1 VAFEGVP
8 GLVESREAH
17 GETTL
22 VVDPPRLVEACAH
35 LRDKQGFDMLVDVA
49 ATDYLGWGSPGV
61 SGYIGT
67 AQGRNLNRPM
77 TQGLQALPA
86 PKPKRF
92 AVNYHL
98 LAIQQGARR
107 VRVQIWLDEGEPVPS
122 VISVWP
128 AADWHEREAW
138 DMMGIAIEG
147 HPNLE
152 RLIMDEDWEGHPL
165 RKDYPLGGEPVRF
178 SGEE

>member
-1 VAFEGVP
+1 VTFEGVP
-8 GLVESREAH
+8 GVVSETEAF

-22 VVDPPRLVEACAH
+22 VVDIPGLVEACAF
-35 LRDKQGFDMLVDVA
+35 LRDELGFDMLVDIA
-49 ATDYLGWGSPGV
+49 ATDYLGWGAPGV

-77 TQGLQALPA
+77 TQGLQALPG

-92 AVNYHL
+92 ALNYHL
-98 LAIQQGARR
+98 LAIRPGAPR
-107 VRVQIWLDEGEPVPS
+107 VRVQLWLDDGESVPS
-122 VISVWP
+122 VVPLWP
-128 AADWHEREAW
+128 GADWFEREAW
-138 DMMGIAIEG
+138 DMMGILVEG
-147 HPNLE
+147 HPHLE

-165 RKDYPLGGEPVRF
+165 RKDYPIGGEPVRF

>member
-1 VAFEGVP
+1 VAFDRLP
-8 GLVESREAH
+8 GLIETREAF

-22 VVDPPRLVEACAH
+22 VVDPARVVEACTV
-35 LRDKQGFDMLVDVA
+35 LRDEHGFDMLVDLA

-77 TQGLQALPA
+77 TQGLQVLPA

-92 AVNYHL
+92 AFNYHL
-98 LAIQQGARR
+98 LAIKPGAPR
-107 VRVQIWLDEGEPVPS
+107 VRLQVWLDEGEPVQS
-122 VISVWP
+122 VVSVWP
-128 AADWHEREAW
+128 VADWFEREAW
-138 DMMGIAIEG
+138 DLMGIAVEG
-147 HPNLE
+147 HPNLQ

>member
-1 VAFEGVP
+1 MAFDGLP
-8 GLVESREAH
+8 GLVEEKSAY

-22 VVDPPRLVEACAH
+22 VVDRPQLIEACAA
-35 LRDKQGFDMLVDVA
+35 LRDDHGFDMLVDIA

-92 AVNYHL
+92 ALNYHL
-98 LAIQQGARR
+98 LAVRPGAPR
-107 VRVQIWLDEGEPVPS
+107 VRVQVWLDDGEPIPS
-122 VISVWP
+122 VVSVWP
-128 AADWHEREAW
+128 AADWFEREAW
-138 DMMGIAIEG
+138 DLMGVAIEG

-152 RLIMDEDWEGHPL
+152 RLIMDEDW
-165 RKDYPLGGEPVRF
+165 
-178 SGEE
+178 

>member
-1 VAFEGVP
+1 MAFDGLP
-8 GLVESREAH
+8 GLVEEKSAY

-22 VVDPPRLVEACAH
+22 VVDRPQLIEACTA
-35 LRDKQGFDMLVDVA
+35 LRDDHGFDMLVDIA

-92 AVNYHL
+92 ALNYHL
-98 LAIQQGARR
+98 LAIGR
-107 VRVQIWLDEGEPVPS
+107 VRGDFGSRSGWTTPS
-122 VISVWP
+122 RSRVSS
-128 AADWHEREAW
+128 R
-138 DMMGIAIEG
+138 
-147 HPNLE
+147 
-152 RLIMDEDWEGHPL
+152 
-165 RKDYPLGGEPVRF
+165 
-178 SGEE
+178 SGRRPTGSSAKPGT